1 MEVPR
6 KHKIDYDFLE
16 ASLRQYWSM
25 FDQNNEGAILFD
37 VFWVKFNLAGVCRGL
52 ISSLDEITPEKKE
65 NCRRIVDPLN
75 TGKVTLDG
83 FRTLMMKGVNMAK
96 RAGVAED

>member
-1 MEVPR
+1 MEGPR

-25 FDQNNEGAILFD
+25 FDENNEGAIPFD
-37 VFWVKFNLAGVCRGL
+37 VFWIKFNLTAVSKGY
-52 ISSLDEITPEKKE
+52 ISSLDDLTPEKKE

-75 TGKVTLDG
+75 TGKATLDG
-83 FRTLMMKGVNMAK
+83 FRALMMKGVDKAK
-96 RAGVAED
+96 RAGEAED